1 MYHLL
6 SKEKHKL
13 STITYTL
20 SILSSLSAMYWSTY
34 SRDGFPDT
42 SLGMDS
48 RWENGRLLL
57 ATSNTVPGLSTNT
70 IPENIPRIGFKS
82 YPSLLGRR
90 EWVIHPKISLHLAE
104 YGYYIVVCIISYLA
118 TWLGLQPSHSLL
130 WTFVAWKY
138 QFIHFAWE
146 TLTWNSIRIIVVVLC
161 VLQIKAIYKK
171 TNLQDRISAE

>member
-34 SRDGFPDT
+34 SRYGFPDT

-57 ATSNTVPGLSTNT
+57 ATSITVPSVSINT
-70 IPENIPRIGFKS
+70 IPENIPRIGFKC

-90 EWVIHPKISLHLAE
+90 EWVIHPKMSLLSAE
-104 YGYYIVVCIISYLA
+104 YGYYIVCISYLA
-118 TWLGLQPSHSLL
+118 TWMGLQPSYSLL
-130 WTFVAWKY
+130 WTFIAWRKKDHPICMWNI
-138 QFIHFAWE
+138 QC
-146 TLTWNSIRIIVVVLC
+146 NSIPIIVVVLC
-161 VLQIKAIYKK
+161 FLQIQAFYKK